1 MNDFDRQKV
10 FEQKIGNVVEDMK
23 SIEYFLDCIILNRIM
38 PSSSGSWGFTQNII
52 LNSSI
57 IPIGTKLKIV
67 KTICKEQNN
76 LFNFDKLHR
85 LINIRNLFAHE
96 SSYVEEWNM
105 LVKMDELKSDG
116 EYIESE
122 FEGLYQEFL
131 ETYNQE
137 YQKLTKLLSD
147 FEKCPK

>member
-1 MNDFDRQKV
+1 MNYFDKLKV

-23 SIEYFLDCIILNRIM
+23 SIEHFLDCIILNRIM
-38 PSSSGSWGFTQNII
+38 PGSPSSWGFTQNII

-57 IPIGTKLKIV
+57 ISIGTKLKIV

-76 LFNFDKLHR
+76 PFNFNKLHR

-96 SSYVEEWNM
+96 NTWVEDGDE

-116 EYIESE
+116 KYIESE
-122 FEGLYQEFL
+122 FEGLHKEFL

-137 YQKLTKLLSD
+137 YQKLTKLLS
-147 FEKCPK
+147 ELKCPKS